1 MIGAT
6 IKSLLVANAGLTA
19 LVPEASIF
27 PYVANPDTPYP
38 LITYTV
44 DALKPEY
51 TKTGWAGDVCN
62 FSVTSWSADFANLQL
77 ISAQVRLALDLKKS
91 TGLLR
96 ITLIGFQE
104 GPGEDSFFAKLS
116 FQVKVNSY
124 S

>member
-27 PYVANPDTPYP
+27 PYVANEDTALP
-38 LITYTV
+38 LIVYMI
-44 DALKPEY
+44 DSLEPEY
-51 TKTGWAGDVCN
+51 EKDGWAGDICN
-62 FSVTSWSADFANLQL
+62 FSVASFSEDYANLQL
-77 ISAQVRLALDLKKS
+77 ITKQVRLALDLKKA
-91 TGLLR
+91 TGILR
-96 ITLIGFQE
+96 ITATGFNE
-104 GPGEDSFFAKLS
+104 AYNDGIFGNKLS

>member
-27 PYVANPDTPYP
+27 PYVANPDTPDP
-38 LITYTV
+38 KITYQI
-44 DALKPEY
+44 DSINPQYDKN
-51 TKTGWAGDVCN
+51 GWAGDICN
-62 FSVTSWSADFANLQL
+62 FSVASFSADYANLQL
-77 ISAQVRLALDLKKS
+77 ITKQVRLALDIKKS
-91 TGLLR
+91 TGILR
-96 ITLIGFQE
+96 ITATGFQE
-104 GPGEDSFFAKLS
+104 GLSEEGFFAKIS